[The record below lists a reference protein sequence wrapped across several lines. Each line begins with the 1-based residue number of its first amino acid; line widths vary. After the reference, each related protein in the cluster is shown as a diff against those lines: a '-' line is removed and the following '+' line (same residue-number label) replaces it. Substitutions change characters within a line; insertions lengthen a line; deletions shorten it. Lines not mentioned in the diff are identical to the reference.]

1 MGKSQKEQISKEHI
15 MIKRNGGTSGVS
27 HKEEIVIK
35 GIGGSPGICIGKAYL
50 VDREG
55 VHLVKRYP
63 ITEENVLSEI
73 NRFKNAVK
81 NASDGHAAII
91 ASLNSDLSDQ
101 LDILEAHMAL
111 FKDKMLYG
119 KTIDTIK
126 TDRINA
132 EWALKKV
139 LRQVKRM
146 FMKVNDPYLKSRVT
160 DIVQVSEEV
169 MRHLIGAQDIKISD
183 INKRVILVAHDL
195 SPADTSQIQL
205 ELIKGFVTDRGGKDS
220 HTGIIAKALG
230 IPAVMGLGNA
240 THNVENDDIVIVDG
254 LSGILIVNP
263 EEDTLFTYEERR
275 ALYEELQATRAR
287 ESHLPAVT
295 LDGQQFQLMANIEM
309 TEEVVSVRDNGAK
322 GVGLFRT
329 EFLYIDLK
337 RFPLEEEL
345 FDKYK
350 ELVDLLSPMPI
361 TFRTL
366 DINGDKVLPYMK
378 NAEEENPALGLRAVR
393 FCLKRPEIFITQIK
407 AILRVSAFGKIKL
420 LIPMI
425 SCVEEIIKVKEI
437 ISLAIAELKE
447 EEKVFNGDT
456 PLGIMIEVPSA
467 VIIAEDLADYVD
479 FFSIGT
485 NDLIQYSMAIDR
497 RNRQVAHLYNPM
509 NPAIIRM
516 VQMVVHAAKK
526 KNIEVVMCGEMAGEP
541 FNLPVLM
548 GLGLT
553 RLSMN
558 PMAIPAIRQMV
569 TRLDSNDTR
578 KFVDE
583 IIQIG
588 QVSEIIKL
596 VKERYGKVLSD

>member
-1 MGKSQKEQISKEHI
+1 MGKSQKGQ
-15 MIKRNGGTSGVS
+15 
-27 HKEEIVIK
+27 IVIK
-35 GIGGSPGICIGKAYL
+35 GIGGSPGICIGKAYI

-55 VHLVKRYP
+55 VALVKRYP
-63 ITEENVLSEI
+63 ILDEDVPTEI

-81 NASDGHAAII
+81 RASDEHASII
-91 ASLNSDLSDQ
+91 ESLNSDLSHQ
-101 LDILEAHMAL
+101 LDILEAHLAL

-126 TDRINA
+126 NDRINA

-160 DIVQVSEEV
+160 DIIQVSEQV

-220 HTGIIAKALG
+220 HTGIIAKALA

-240 THNVENDDIVIVDG
+240 THKVENDDILIVDG
-254 LSGILIVNP
+254 SSGILIVNP
-263 EEDTLFTYEERR
+263 EEDTLFSYEERR
-275 ALYEELQATRAR
+275 SRYEVQQAIRAR

-295 LDGQQFQLMANIEM
+295 MDGKKFELMANIEM
-309 TEEVVSVRDNGAK
+309 VEEVVSVRDNAAR

-329 EFLYIDLK
+329 EFLYIDLE
-337 RFPLEEEL
+337 RFPSEEEL

-350 ELVDLLSPMPI
+350 EVVDLLSPMSV

-378 NAEEENPALGLRAVR
+378 NIEEENPALGLRAVR

-407 AILRVSAFGKIKL
+407 AILRAAAFGKIRM

-425 SCVEEIIKVKEI
+425 SCVEEIIQVKQI
-437 ISLAIAELKE
+437 IARAIDELRE
-447 EEKVFNGDT
+447 EEKVFNADI

-485 NDLIQYSMAIDR
+485 NDLIQYAMAIDR

-509 NPAIIRM
+509 SPAVIRM
-516 VQMVVHAAKK
+516 VKMVVDAASKK
-526 KNIEVVMCGEMAGEP
+526 HIDVVMCGEMAGEP

-548 GLGLT
+548 GIGLT
-553 RLSMN
+553 QLSMN
-558 PMAIPAIRQMV
+558 PMSIPVIRQMV
-569 TRLDSNDTR
+569 TRLDASETR
-578 KFVDE
+578 TFVD
-583 IIQIG
+583 QILHLS
-588 QVSEIIKL
+588 QVSEIVNL
-596 VKERYGKVLSD
+596 DKERYGKILAD

>member
-1 MGKSQKEQISKEHI
+1 MIKKNGCVAGISHKEQII
-15 MIKRNGGTSGVS
+15 L
-27 HKEEIVIK
+27 K
-35 GIGGSPGICIGKAYL
+35 GIGGSPGICIGKAYI

-55 VHLVKRYP
+55 VALVKRYP
-63 ITEENVLSEI
+63 VSEEDVPSEI

-81 NASDGHAAII
+81 HASDEHKLII
-91 ASLNSDLSDQ
+91 ASLNSDFRDQ
-101 LDILEAHMAL
+101 LDILEAHLAL

-119 KTIDTIK
+119 KTINTIK
-126 TDRINA
+126 TDKINA

-139 LRQVKRM
+139 LRQVKRT

-160 DIVQVSEEV
+160 DIVQVSEQV

-183 INKRVILVAHDL
+183 INKRVILIAHDL
-195 SPADTSQIQL
+195 SPADTIQIQL

-240 THNVENDDIVIVDG
+240 THKVENDDIVIVDG

-275 ALYEELQATRAR
+275 ALYENQQAIRAR

-295 LDGQQFQLMANIEM
+295 LDGQQFKLMANIELL
-309 TEEVVSVRDNGAK
+309 EEVVSVKDNGAK

-337 RFPLEEEL
+337 RLPSEEEL
-345 FDKYK
+345 FEKYK
-350 ELVDLLSPMPI
+350 EVVDLLSPMSV

-407 AILRVSAFGKIKL
+407 AILRVGAFGTIKL

-425 SCVEEIIKVKEI
+425 SCVEEIIQVKVI
-437 ISLAIAELKE
+437 ISRAIEELKTE
-447 EEKVFNGDT
+447 QKVFNADI

-467 VIIAEDLADYVD
+467 VIIAEELADYVN

-497 RNRQVAHLYNPM
+497 SNRQVAHLYNPM
-509 NPAIIRM
+509 NPAVIRM
-516 VQMVVHAAKK
+516 VKMVVDAAKK
-526 KNIEVVMCGEMAGEP
+526 KNIEVVMCGEMAGDT

-553 RLSMN
+553 HLSMN
-558 PMAIPAIRQMV
+558 PMSIPAIRQMV
-569 TRLDSNDTR
+569 TRLDTNET
-578 KFVDE
+578 KEFVGKILNMRQVEE
-583 IIQIG
+583 ITNF
-588 QVSEIIKL
+588 L
-596 VKERYGKVLSD
+596 TNRYDKVLAD